1 MIDLLNELMLPR
13 TNRAWAGAAAFS
25 VRSAGYSHDVA
36 DWISPG
42 GSNPTA
48 TGISLRPCAGRTPA
62 KTRVAMADI
71 EVPVLIVG
79 GSLVGMTTG
88 LLLAQ
93 HGVRP
98 LVVEHHRGTA
108 IHPRAA
114 SVTQRTMEI
123 FRGAGLEEAVRTK
136 SAAQFVQDAGVV
148 AVETLA
154 GGATA
159 HYIANF
165 NDGIRDVS
173 PTVRVFLSQN
183 VLEPTLKECA
193 EQHGASIRFATE
205 CESFEQDSDGV
216 TARIRHRDTGE
227 THTVRAQ
234 YLIAADGAHSRIR
247 SALGVRMCGHGT
259 FSKSVTIYFRANLRS
274 FLEGKLWAVVYAN
287 HPQLRGFF
295 RFEKP
300 FDSAFLV
307 VNTLGEAAHPNVDVS
322 SGLTPDGALELVRTA
337 IGSKELPIAV
347 ENVMH
352 WQATAD
358 TAERFRSG
366 RIFIAGDAAHVMP
379 PTGGWGGNTGIQ
391 DAHNLAWKLALVLK
405 GLAGPELLGT
415 YEDERRPI
423 DELTVE
429 QAYTRY
435 VLRTDP
441 SIPKVD
447 MQPIIGDL
455 NVELGYVYHSRA
467 IIPESACD
475 SLHLDPRETR
485 ALPGTRAPHYW
496 LQRNGQQ
503 VSTLDLFGRNFT
515 LLAGTCGK
523 AWQEHARQ
531 VAKQLE
537 IPLDA
542 HVVGQ
547 GDVRDPTGQFETAYA
562 IEPSGCVLIRPD
574 GFVAW
579 RAPNDAAVHAKR
591 LHEALGAVLCR
602 SGQAA

>member
-1 MIDLLNELMLPR
+1 MTD
-13 TNRAWAGAAAFS
+13 T
-25 VRSAGYSHDVA
+25 
-36 DWISPG
+36 
-42 GSNPTA
+42 
-48 TGISLRPCAGRTPA
+48 
-62 KTRVAMADI
+62 

-79 GSLVGMTTG
+79 GSLVGMTAA
-88 LLLAQ
+88 LLLGH

-98 LVVEHHRGTA
+98 LVVEHHRATA

-123 FRGAGLEEAVRTK
+123 FRGVGLEQAVRTK
-136 SAAQFVQDAGVV
+136 SEAQFVQDAGVV

-183 VLEPTLKECA
+183 VLEPTLKESA
-193 EQHGASIRFATE
+193 EQHGARILFATE
-205 CESFEQDSDGV
+205 CVSFEQDAKGV
-216 TARIRHRDTGE
+216 TAHLRHRDTGE

-247 SALGVRMCGHGT
+247 DALGVRMRGHGT
-259 FSKSVTIYFRANLRS
+259 FSNSVTIYFRANLRGL
-274 FLEGKLWAVVYAN
+274 LEGKPWAVVYAN
-287 HPQLRGFF
+287 HPRLRGFF

-307 VNTLGEAAHPNVDVS
+307 VNTLGDAGRPNVDVS
-322 SGLTPDGALELVRTA
+322 AGLTSDGALQLVRTA
-337 IGSKELPIAV
+337 IGSAEIPVTI

-379 PTGGWGGNTGIQ
+379 PTGGWGGNVGIQ

-405 GLAGPELLGT
+405 GAAGAELLST
-415 YEDERRPI
+415 YEDERLPI
-423 DELTVE
+423 GELTVE

-441 SIPKVD
+441 SIPKD
-447 MQPIIGDL
+447 GMHPMIADL
-455 NVELGYVYHSRA
+455 NVELGYVYHSA
-467 IIPESACD
+467 AVVAEAAED
-475 SLHLDPRETR
+475 SPLHLNPRESR
-485 ALPGTRAPHYW
+485 ATPGTRAPHYW
-496 LQRNGQQ
+496 LQRGGQQ
-503 VSTLDLFGRNFT
+503 LSTLDLIGRNFT
-515 LLAGTCGK
+515 LLAAADATTWCESASQAATRLGI
-523 AWQEHARQ
+523 E
-531 VAKQLE
+531 VAVFRLGQ
-537 IPLDA
+537 DA
-542 HVVGQ
+542 LQ
-547 GDVRDPTGQFETAYA
+547 DPTGEFNAAYGL
-562 IEPSGCVLIRPD
+562 EPTGCVLIRPD
-574 GFVAW
+574 GIVAW
-579 RAPNDAAVHAKR
+579 RAKNGAAASAKILR
-591 LHEALGAVLCR
+591 EVLATLLCR
-602 SGQAA
+602 RPVPKHNV

>member
-1 MIDLLNELMLPR
+1 
-13 TNRAWAGAAAFS
+13 
-25 VRSAGYSHDVA
+25 
-36 DWISPG
+36 
-42 GSNPTA
+42 
-48 TGISLRPCAGRTPA
+48 
-62 KTRVAMADI
+62 MADI

-79 GSLVGMTTG
+79 GSLVGMTAA
-88 LLLAQ
+88 LLLGQ

-123 FRGAGLEEAVRTK
+123 FRGAGIEQVVRTK
-136 SAAQFVQDAGVV
+136 SEAQFVQDAGVV
-148 AVETLA
+148 ACETLA

-205 CESFEQDSDGV
+205 CLAFEQDATGI
-216 TARIRHRDTGE
+216 TASIRHRDTGE

-247 SALGVRMCGHGT
+247 SALGVGMRGHGT
-259 FSKSVTIYFRANLRS
+259 FSRSVTIYFRANLRA
-274 FLEGKLWAVVYAN
+274 LLDGKLWAVVYAN

-300 FDSAFLV
+300 FESAFLV
-307 VNTLGEAAHPNVDVS
+307 VNTLGDPQRPDVDVS
-322 SGLTPDGALELVRTA
+322 AGLTPERALELVRTA
-337 IGSKELPIAV
+337 IGLPDLPITI

-358 TAERFRSG
+358 SAEQLQVDRV
-366 RIFIAGDAAHVMP
+366 FIAGDAAHVMP

-405 GLAGPELLGT
+405 GLAGPGLLAT
-415 YEDERRPI
+415 YDAERRPI
-423 DELTVE
+423 GELTVE

-441 SIPKVD
+441 SIPKD
-447 MQPIIGDL
+447 GMQPIVADL
-455 NVELGYVYHSRA
+455 NVELGYVYRSAA
-467 IIPESACD
+467 IIAEAPAE
-475 SLHLDPRETR
+475 SLHLNPRETR
-485 ALPGTRAPHYW
+485 ALPGTRMPHYW
-496 LQRNGQQ
+496 LKRAGKEL
-503 VSTLDLFGRNFT
+503 STLDLIGRNFT
-515 LLAGTCGK
+515 LLAAADGAAGCDS
-523 AWQEHARQ
+523 AAR
-531 VAKQLE
+531 VARRLGIE
-537 IPLDA
+537 LDVHRIGHDGLQDEA
-542 HVVGQ
+542 G
-547 GDVRDPTGQFETAYA
+547 GFATAFGL
-562 IEPSGCVLIRPD
+562 EPSGCVLIRPD

-579 RAPNDAAVHAKR
+579 RAGSGADASAER
-591 LHEALGAVLCR
+591 LEEAITTLLCR
-602 SGQAA
+602 NGASHAAA

>member
-1 MIDLLNELMLPR
+1 M
-13 TNRAWAGAAAFS
+13 T
-25 VRSAGYSHDVA
+25 
-36 DWISPG
+36 
-42 GSNPTA
+42 
-48 TGISLRPCAGRTPA
+48 
-62 KTRVAMADI
+62 DI

-79 GSLVGMTTG
+79 GSLVGMTTA
-88 LLLAQ
+88 LLLGH

-114 SVTQRTMEI
+114 SVTQRTMEV
-123 FRGAGLEEAVRTK
+123 FRSVGLEQTVRTK

-183 VLEPTLKECA
+183 VLEPTLKEDA
-193 EQHGASIRFATE
+193 EKHGARILFATE
-205 CESFEQDSDGV
+205 CVSFQQDADGV
-216 TARIRHRDTGE
+216 TAVLRYRDTGDQQ
-227 THTVRAQ
+227 TVRAR
-234 YLIAADGAHSRIR
+234 YLVATDGAHSRIR
-247 SALGVRMCGHGT
+247 HALGVPMRGHGT
-259 FSKSVTIYFRANLRS
+259 LSRSVTIYFRANLRS
-274 FLEGKLWAVVYAN
+274 LLEGKLWAVVYAN

-307 VNTLGEAAHPNVDVS
+307 VNTLGDVTRPDVDVS
-322 SGLTPDGALELVRTA
+322 TGFTNERALELVRTA
-337 IGSKELPIAV
+337 IGSDMPVTI

-358 TAERFRSG
+358 TAEKLRSG

-379 PTGGWGGNTGIQ
+379 PTGGWGGNVGIQ
-391 DAHNLAWKLALVLK
+391 DAHNLAWKLALVLE
-405 GLAGPELLGT
+405 GRAGPELLDT
-415 YEDERRPI
+415 YEEERHPVA
-423 DELTVE
+423 ELTVE

-441 SIPKVD
+441 SIPKD
-447 MQPIIGDL
+447 NMQPIVGDL
-455 NVELGYVYHSRA
+455 NVELGYVYRSA
-467 IIPESACD
+467 AVVPESPAETA
-475 SLHLDPRETR
+475 LHLNPRESR

-496 LQRNGQQ
+496 LQRNGAQL
-503 VSTLDLFGRNFT
+503 STLDLIGRNFT
-515 LLAGTCGK
+515 LLVAPDGA
-523 AWQEHARQ
+523 AWCDAARQ
-531 VAKQLE
+531 AASRAGITVDVQR
-537 IPLDA
+537 
-542 HVVGQ
+542 VGD
-547 GDVRDPTGQFETAYA
+547 GGLVDPTGEFCTAYDLQ
-562 IEPSGCVLIRPD
+562 PSGCVLIRPD

-579 RAPNDAAVHAKR
+579 RARGAEPAAAK
-591 LHEALGAVLCR
+591 HLGEVLASVLCR
-602 SGQAA
+602 PSSEA

>member
-1 MIDLLNELMLPR
+1 MP
-13 TNRAWAGAAAFS
+13 
-25 VRSAGYSHDVA
+25 
-36 DWISPG
+36 
-42 GSNPTA
+42 
-48 TGISLRPCAGRTPA
+48 
-62 KTRVAMADI
+62 DI

-79 GSLVGMTTG
+79 GSLVGMTAA
-88 LLLAQ
+88 LLLGR

-123 FRGAGLEEAVRTK
+123 FRGVGLEQTVRVK
-136 SAAQFVQDAGVV
+136 SEAQFVQDAGVV

-193 EQHGASIRFATE
+193 EQHGARIVFATE
-205 CESFEQDSDGV
+205 CLSFEQDADGV

-227 THTVRAQ
+227 TQTVRAQ

-247 SALGVRMCGHGT
+247 TALGVRMRGHGT
-259 FSKSVTIYFRANLRS
+259 FSKSVTIYFRANLRT
-274 FLEGKLWAVVYAN
+274 FLEGRLWAVVYAN
-287 HPQLRGFF
+287 HPRLRGFF

-307 VNTLGEAAHPNVDVS
+307 VNTLGDPSRPDVDVS
-322 SGLTPDGALELVRTA
+322 TSLTTDGALELVRTA
-337 IGSKELPIAV
+337 IGSADLPITI

-358 TAERFRSG
+358 TAERFRKG
-366 RIFIAGDAAHVMP
+366 RVFIAGDAAHVMP
-379 PTGGWGGNTGIQ
+379 PTGGWGGNAGIQ
-391 DAHNLAWKLALVLK
+391 DAHNLAWKLALVVK
-405 GLAGPELLGT
+405 GVAGPELLST

-441 SIPKVD
+441 SIPKD
-447 MQPIIGDL
+447 HMQPIVGDL
-455 NVELGYVYHSRA
+455 NVELGYVYHSHA
-467 IIPESACD
+467 IIAESPTD
-475 SLHLDPRETR
+475 SSLHLNPRETR
-485 ALPGTRAPHYW
+485 AFPGTRMPHYW
-496 LQRNGQQ
+496 LQRAGREL
-503 VSTLDLFGRNFT
+503 STLDLIGGHFT
-515 LLAGTCGK
+515 LLGAADATAWCQSAARVAG
-523 AWQEHARQ
+523 
-531 VAKQLE
+531 QLGIE
-537 IPLDA
+537 LD
-542 HVVGQ
+542 VFRIGQ
-547 GDVRDPTGQFETAYA
+547 DGLQDPTDAFAPAYGL
-562 IEPSGCVLIRPD
+562 EPSGCVLIRPD

-579 RAPNDAAVHAKR
+579 RA
-591 LHEALGAVLCR
+591 R
-602 SGQAA
+602 SGAGASAERFREVLTALLCLDVAHDRTA